1 MRRPFSV
8 FNEVRWSERSRL
20 AHSKANAR
28 GGLGSCSVAM
38 ALHHTLSVLWLE
50 LRIQFSVEDGSTMT
64 STILYLLC
72 VLIGGVSG
80 LRSLTGI
87 AVVTIVAQRGWPHL
101 GWLHLGG
108 TGLGFLG
115 RPVATYIFVVL
126 AIGELIADKLSF
138 TPPRVQAGPL
148 AVRFLLGAVC
158 SSALAVAAGMS
169 WVFPAAVGGVS
180 AIVGAYA
187 GYWLRRGIT
196 SRGVKDLPIALLED
210 GTAIL
215 LALFAVSRF

>member
-1 MRRPFSV
+1 VCWRPTQDW
-8 FNEVRWSERSRL
+8 RIL
-20 AHSKANAR
+20 SKA
-28 GGLGSCSVAM
+28 
-38 ALHHTLSVLWLE
+38 
-50 LRIQFSVEDGSTMT
+50 FYFDEDGSTMT

-72 VLIGGVSG
+72 VVIGGVSG

-87 AVVTIVAQRGWPHL
+87 AVVTIAAQRGWPHM

-108 TGLGFLG
+108 TGLNFLTK
-115 RPVATYIFVVL
+115 PVAMYVFMVL
-126 AIGELIADKLSF
+126 AIGELVADKLSF
-138 TPPRVQAGPL
+138 TPPRIQTGPL
-148 AVRFLLGAVC
+148 AVRFLLGAFC
-158 SSALAVAAGMS
+158 SSALAVAAGMA
-169 WVFPAAVGGVS
+169 WLFPAAVGGIS

-210 GTAIL
+210 ATAIL

>member
-1 MRRPFSV
+1 
-8 FNEVRWSERSRL
+8 
-20 AHSKANAR
+20 
-28 GGLGSCSVAM
+28 
-38 ALHHTLSVLWLE
+38 
-50 LRIQFSVEDGSTMT
+50 MT

-87 AVVTIVAQRGWPHL
+87 AVVTIAAQRDWPHL

-108 TGLGFLG
+108 TGLSFLT
-115 RPVATYIFVVL
+115 RPVALYIFVAL
-126 AIGELIADKLSF
+126 AVGELIADKLPF
-138 TPPRVQAGPL
+138 TPPRIQAGPL
-148 AVRFLLGAVC
+148 AVRFLLGALC
-158 SSALAVAAGMS
+158 GSALAVAAGMP

-187 GYWLRRGIT
+187 GYWVRRAIT
-196 SRGVKDLPIALLED
+196 SRGVKDLPIALVED
-210 GTAIL
+210 ATAIL